1 MMKMLSLSKHCFY
14 IQVVQQKCN
23 TNVFVGKGLPMSETH
38 PVDRQNLI
46 ALAGGANSL
55 KDRGTPVGQMGGLG
69 NNRPGE
75 RGAPVGQMAGLG
87 NNRPGDRQLGTA
99 GEF

>member
-1 MMKMLSLSKHCFY
+1 MTYHMMKMLSLSKHCFY

-46 ALAGGANSL
+46 A
-55 KDRGTPVGQMGGLG
+55 DRETPVGQMGGIG
-69 NNRPGE
+69 NT
-75 RGAPVGQMAGLG
+75 
-87 NNRPGDRQLGTA
+87 RPGDRQLGTA

>member
-1 MMKMLSLSKHCFY
+1 MTYHMMKMLSLSKHCFY

-55 KDRGTPVGQMGGLG
+55 KDRGLPVGGMGGLG
-69 NNRPGE
+69 NTRPGE
-75 RGAPVGQMAGLG
+75 RGEMLGWLAGIKSDL
-87 NNRPGDRQLGTA
+87 LTLCSSK
-99 GEF
+99 